1 MQKHKKKL
9 IALVIVVALCVLVI
23 AGLCW
28 NHYRQR
34 NFLEATGMTDY
45 FSRWHSVEPWLLTAY
60 RGVPGRSF
68 LDPIDIPVT
77 TLRDILSPISVRR
90 GQAAPGIYTEY
101 IAFRLTDVNG
111 QDIELVVCKDGVIW
125 YGPVGAQK
133 ARIEDANTVYQALTD
148 YFEEHADTFYQ

>member
-9 IALVIVVALCVLVI
+9 IALIAVALCALVI

-34 NFLEATGMTDY
+34 NFLETTGMTDY
-45 FSRWHSVEPWLLTAY
+45 FSRRPSVQPWLMTAY
-60 RGVPGRSF
+60 RGVPGKSIS
-68 LDPIDIPVT
+68 DPVYIPAT

-90 GQAAPGIYTEY
+90 GQDTPGGFFTEY

-125 YGPVGAQK
+125 YGPVGGQK
-133 ARIEDANTVYQALTD
+133 AWIEDANTVYQALTD
-148 YFEEHADTFYQ
+148 YFEEHADALYH

>member
-1 MQKHKKKL
+1 MVVQKHKKKL
-9 IALVIVVALCVLVI
+9 IALVAVVLCALVI

-34 NFLEATGMTDY
+34 NFLEATGIDY
-45 FSRWHSVEPWLLTAY
+45 FSRESYVEPWLLTAY

-125 YGPVGAQK
+125 YGAVGAQK
-133 ARIEDANTVYQALTD
+133 AWIEDANTVYQALTD
-148 YFEEHADTFYQ
+148 YFEEHADAFYQ